1 MDQVVVRCAI
11 QEEWVC
17 PGGGV
22 QRGSPAVCLVKRA
35 PGDFILPFYWN
46 GYRQAFVIADLVFR
60 TTQLSAAD
68 EKVGPNVVDEP
79 GGSAIVFV

>member
-1 MDQVVVRCAI
+1 M
-11 QEEWVC
+11 
-17 PGGGV
+17 GV
-22 QRGSPAVCLVKRA
+22 SRRGSPAGESSGVPCEA
-35 PGDFILPFYWN
+35 CTGDFILPFYWN